1 MPAAQKLEELPT
13 TQNYDIWTRPD
24 TPEGGYPS
32 SCDSMSLQDQFFND
46 YQYSDRSDSE
56 RTPTPGMYYINSS
69 RTSTPESYHHFS
81 HRISSSSSDY
91 SFNRSN
97 FPSEMLPPI
106 QNQKHIPRDSFY
118 DSRPSTGP
126 DSRPSTGTSGLS
138 NITMRTHR
146 SGPYGDSFRNTPV
159 IDPVSGSKD
168 TVRPISKQSKL
179 SRESPTLKWSL
190 DYAPDARVPAMHP
203 LQMGPEV
210 PRPPRSAQSPH
221 RSSSRPGTS
230 STKNPV
236 LSPIKS
242 VSKSPSDVTGP
253 GIPDSITTSG
263 KSQSN
268 LSSGKSQSN
277 LSSGKSQSNLSS
289 GKSQS
294 NLASDKTN
302 STSTCAKTESGLG
315 HSSGKPQSPCK
326 TPDKSSISHK
336 KLKSQTQSS
345 QNTSRSYLDQPLKTL
360 SPSRQQ
366 SIGSNSTLNNNTKL
380 HPGSSVPFHGSN
392 PHSPFDLGG
401 SLPAHC
407 STPLSREQFMTPM
420 STTLPPQLSRH
431 DFYY

>member
-1 MPAAQKLEELPT
+1 
-13 TQNYDIWTRPD
+13 
-24 TPEGGYPS
+24 
-32 SCDSMSLQDQFFND
+32 
-46 YQYSDRSDSE
+46 
-56 RTPTPGMYYINSS
+56 MYYINSS

-221 RSSSRPGTS
+221 RSTSRPGTS

-242 VSKSPSDVTGP
+242 MSKSPSDATGP
-253 GIPDSITTSG
+253 NSIVASG
-263 KSQSN
+263 KSQSDLSSGKFQSN

-277 LSSGKSQSNLSS
+277 LSSGKSQTNLSSDKRNSSSTSGKAESHLGQSS
-289 GKSQS
+289 GKS
-294 NLASDKTN
+294 
-302 STSTCAKTESGLG
+302 
-315 HSSGKPQSPCK
+315 GKPPSPCQ
-326 TPDKSSISHK
+326 TPDKSSISPNK
-336 KLKSQTQSS
+336 SKSQTQSS

-366 SIGSNSTLNNNTKL
+366 YIGSSSTQNIHTKL

-392 PHSPFDLGG
+392 PHPQPFDLGG

-431 DFYY
+431 DFYYWRTLL